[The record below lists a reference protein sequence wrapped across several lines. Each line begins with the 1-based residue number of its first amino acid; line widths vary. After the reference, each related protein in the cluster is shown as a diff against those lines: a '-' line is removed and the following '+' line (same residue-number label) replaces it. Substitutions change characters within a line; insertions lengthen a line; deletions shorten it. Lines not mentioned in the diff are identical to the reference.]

1 MVGDDLVAS
10 AVFKVFSKINVAF
23 VMDLHDDI
31 IALWVSSMDVLIRMP
46 RFNRRLTSISTIV
59 FVVFLQLALPDA
71 VRAQSTY
78 YVAADGSAVNSGT
91 LDSPWDIQS
100 AWAGQQS
107 IAPGDTLLML
117 GGTYRHPDRTWQS
130 PGFSITLAGT
140 QEKPIT
146 IRPYQG
152 QRVTIDGKV
161 EVSPNSHDFHLWEL
175 EITVSETKNWNRA
188 VTAGGLAIDGTADL
202 PQGGLNILNGSN
214 SKFINL
220 VIHDMNSGVG
230 FWRPAVNAEMHG
242 CVIYGIG
249 SIGPDRYHG
258 PGIYTQ
264 NEIGIKKITDNIL
277 YGIYSTTI
285 QAYGSDKASV
295 SGFEI
300 LRNIA
305 FAPIKE
311 GQRAQILVGGGRP
324 SRDIFVRD
332 NLLYQVPLQIGYTA
346 PHNENAEVT
355 GNWSIDAGMSI
366 NRFHSVVNEGNV
378 TLEVKVPRED
388 RETMQ
393 MLHRNRYDS
402 NRANLAVLNWKRSRQ
417 VTVDL
422 SEFLSTDDHYRIV
435 DVLDIFGPPIASGT
449 FRGESPLNR
458 TPPFA
463 TCF

>member
-1 MVGDDLVAS
+1 M
-10 AVFKVFSKINVAF
+10 
-23 VMDLHDDI
+23 
-31 IALWVSSMDVLIRMP
+31 LIQLP
-46 RFNRRLTSISTIV
+46 RFGRRLIWISTFVIV
-59 FVVFLQLALPDA
+59 VLLKFALPDT
-71 VRAQSTY
+71 VCAQSTY
-78 YVAADGSAVNSGT
+78 YVAPDGIAANSGT

-107 IAPGDTLLML
+107 IEPGDTLLML
-117 GGTYRHPDRTWQS
+117 GGTYRHPDRTWES

-161 EVSPNSHDFHLWEL
+161 EVRTNSHDLHLWEL

-188 VTAGGLAIDGTADL
+188 VTAGGRAIDGTADL
-202 PQGGLNILNGSN
+202 PQGGLNILEGTN

-258 PGIYTQ
+258 PGIYSQ
-264 NEIGIKKITDNIL
+264 NEIGIKQITDNIL

-305 FAPIKE
+305 FAPVKE
-311 GQRAQILVGGGRP
+311 GQRAQFLIGGGRP

-332 NLLYQVPLQIGYTA
+332 NLLYQIPLQVGYTA

-355 GNWSIDAGMSI
+355 GNWIIDAGLSI
-366 NRFHSVVNEGNV
+366 NNFNHVVNEGNV
-378 TLEVKVPRED
+378 SLVEKVPRED

-402 NRANLAVLNWKRSRQ
+402 NRANLAVLNWKRSGQ
-417 VTVDL
+417 VTVNL
-422 SEFLSTDDHYRIV
+422 SEFLSFDDNYRIV

-449 FRGESPLNR
+449 FRGEPIKLRVVADER
-458 TPPFA
+458 TGNGEIGVFLVFREPSDG
-463 TCF
+463 